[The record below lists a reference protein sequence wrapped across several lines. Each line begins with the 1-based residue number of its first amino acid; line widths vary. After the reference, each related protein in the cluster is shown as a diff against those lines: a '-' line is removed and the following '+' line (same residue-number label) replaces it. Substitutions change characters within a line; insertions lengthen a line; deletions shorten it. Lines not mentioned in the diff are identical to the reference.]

1 MSRCRASVPIALLL
15 VVCALNVGAQP
26 LASAKP
32 AASLDAARLA
42 QIGPVVEEAV
52 AAHKLPGAVI
62 VAGRGDRVE
71 YRQAFGNRALVPSV
85 EPMTL
90 DTIFDLASLTKV
102 VATTTAVMQ
111 LVENGR
117 IRLADKVS
125 TYVPGFERYGKDRI
139 TIRHLLT
146 HTSGLRPDLELSVS
160 FEGEG
165 EAIRRAIEEVPVASP
180 GERFIYSDI
189 NFFLLGA
196 YRRAGERRA
205 ARRLRSQAHLHAARH
220 ERDRR
225 SCRRPA

>member
-15 VVCALNVGAQP
+15 VVCALNVSAQP

-42 QIGPVVEEAV
+42 QIGPVVEEAI

-125 TYVPGFERYGKDRI
+125 AYVPGFERYGKDRI

-165 EAIRRAIEEVPVASP
+165 EAIRRAVEEVPVASP

-189 NFFLLGA
+189 NFFLLGHIVGQ
-196 YRRAGERRA
+196 RERRA
-205 ARRLRSQAHLHAARH
+205 ARRLRSEAHLR
-220 ERDRR
+220 RR
-225 SCRRPA
+225 SA